1 MILRQLRRVLVFTL
15 GIFIMSLGVAASVR
29 AALGTAPIT
38 SFPTVLSLAT
48 PLSVGTYS
56 VLFNVLM
63 LVIVIILQRRK
74 FPPVQLLQLPVAF
87 LFGWFIDLAMSLTW
101 WLEPSNY
108 AVQWVWTIIGVVLIA
123 VGVYIEVQPRLTYI
137 PADGLITVITTMSR
151 APFGKVKMI
160 FDWTLVSISALLS
173 LVLMGSLQGVR
184 EGTVFAAFAVGALVR
199 VIGNLHDRWRL
210 ERRQE

>member
-1 MILRQLRRVLVFTL
+1 MILYQLRRVCVFTL

-48 PLSVGTYS
+48 PLSVGTYT
-56 VLFNVLM
+56 VAFNLLV
-63 LVIVIILQRRK
+63 LVIEIILRGRK
-74 FPPVQLLQLPVAF
+74 FPPIQLLQLPVAF
-87 LFGWFIDLAMSLTW
+87 LFGWFVDLSMSLTVW
-101 WLEPSNY
+101 IEPANY
-108 AVQWVWTIIGVVLIA
+108 LMQWVWVVVGAVLVA

-137 PADGLITVITTMSR
+137 PADGLITVITMMTR

-160 FDWTLVSISALLS
+160 FDWTLVSISVILS
-173 LVLMGSLQGVR
+173 LVLMGSLHGVR

-199 VIGNLHDRWRL
+199 VIGNLHASWRL
-210 ERRQE
+210 ERRAK

>member
-1 MILRQLRRVLVFTL
+1 VILYQLRRVCVFTL

-48 PLSVGTYS
+48 PLSVGTYT
-56 VLFNVLM
+56 VAFNLLV
-63 LVIVIILQRRK
+63 LVIEIILRGRK
-74 FPPVQLLQLPVAF
+74 FPPIQLLQLPVAF
-87 LFGWFIDLAMSLTW
+87 LFGWFVDLSMSLTAW
-101 WLEPSNY
+101 IEPANY
-108 AVQWVWTIIGVVLIA
+108 LMQWVWVVVGAVLVA

-137 PADGLITVITTMSR
+137 PADGLITVITMMTR

-160 FDWTLVSISALLS
+160 FDWTLVSISVILS
-173 LVLMGSLQGVR
+173 LVLMGSLHGVR

-199 VIGNLHDRWRL
+199 VIGNLHASWRL
-210 ERRQE
+210 ERRAK